1 MPDSD
6 SSPIVALHFADVHFG
21 VETYG
26 RYDPA
31 TGLSTRLLDFR
42 AALMAAIEEALRR
55 NVEVALFAGDAY
67 KARDPSQTHQR
78 AFADCLKALTS
89 AGVPVVLLT
98 GNHDIPNTKG
108 KANAIEI
115 YDALGSDLLHV
126 LDRRAVRVI
135 TTKRGR
141 PLRVAAIPYLTKSA
155 LLARDEQAALSVQ
168 ETTEAVE
175 TKYEEA
181 IIEAADECRSG
192 DNIPTVFMGHFTVG
206 MAEVGVTQA
215 GYLLNEP
222 KVSKEALNQPDG
234 FDYVALGH
242 IHKYQD
248 LNHGEQPPM
257 VYPGSIER
265 IDFGERGEAKG
276 VVFAN
281 IARGHTDFE
290 FFHVPTRPFLEIT
303 SDTTK
308 KRSKRVAATGEDMS
322 ESDEAAAGDPT
333 EIVLA
338 DIAKHADILPRAVVK
353 LLYKIAP
360 EDAPLLRER
369 DIRQAMQPSF
379 MLVAQQREVVGE
391 SGKANVRSKLLTQAL
406 EPLDAL
412 SVYLDSK
419 EHLAKRKEDL
429 MGKAKE
435 LWQELIKAESA

>member
-1 MPDSD
+1 MADQVE
-6 SSPIVALHFADVHFG
+6 SPIAALHFADVHFG

-42 AALMAAIEEALRR
+42 AALMGGIEEALRR
-55 NVEVALFAGDAY
+55 NVEVALFTGDAY

-78 AFADCLKALTS
+78 AFADCLKVLTA

-126 LDRRAVRVI
+126 LDRRTVKII

-141 PLRVAAIPYLTKSA
+141 PLRIAAIPYLTKSA
-155 LLARDEQAALSVQ
+155 LLARDEQASLGVQ

-181 IIEAADECRSG
+181 IIEAADECRKPPE
-192 DNIPTVFMGHFTVG
+192 IPTVFMGHFTVST
-206 MAEVGVTQA
+206 AEVGVTQA

-222 KVSKEALNQPDG
+222 KVSKEALNQPDA

-248 LNHGEQPPM
+248 LNRGEQPPM

-265 IDFGERGEAKG
+265 IDFGERNEAKG

-281 IARGHTDFE
+281 IARGRAEFE
-290 FFHVPTRPFLEIT
+290 FYSVPTRPFLEIV

-308 KRSKRVAATGEDMS
+308 KRAKRVSAAPDGENGL
-322 ESDEAAAGDPT
+322 DEPVVSDPT
-333 EIVLA
+333 EVVLA
-338 DIAKHADILPRAVVK
+338 EIAKHADALPRAVVK

-360 EDAPLLRER
+360 EDAPLVRER
-369 DIRQAMQPSF
+369 EIRQALQKSF
-379 MLVAQQREVVGE
+379 LVVAQQREIVGE
-391 SGKANVRSKLLTQAL
+391 GDRASVRSKLLTQAL

-429 MGKAKE
+429 MGKARE
-435 LWQELIKAESA
+435 LWQEVTKASSA